1 MIRVRFFLLC
11 FSLFFFQNCEKK
23 VPTPTAPFHAEF
35 LNSNAKPVDI
45 SVFQMNSWVE
55 NEKYYV
61 VGICNNNTADWQKMW
76 VELQPVDGEGKPI
89 TISKCTSVIVPTYSD
104 AVPPSGRS
112 SFAASWP
119 LSDFSGKP
127 ASCSVKSVKAIQPV
141 PGPILVSQGTMA
153 MVMMTP
159 GAQGEPASVEQA
171 WQVSGTISN
180 PLPLTA
186 SNPMLEVLVF
196 SQDGKLWLSTVINPT
211 DPATSGIFHFDRQ
224 GPFQPKEDRNFSL
237 QVAYAILPKPI
248 QQQKIGRVEILPFEA
263 RK

>member
-11 FSLFFFQNCEKK
+11 FSFFFFQNCEKK
-23 VPTPTAPFHAEF
+23 ASTPTPPFHAEL
-35 LNSNAKPVDI
+35 LNANAKPVDI

-55 NEKYYV
+55 NGKFFV
-61 VGICNNNTADWQKMW
+61 TGICNNNTADWQKIW
-76 VELQPVDGEGKPI
+76 VELTPIDGNGKPVM
-89 TISKCTSVIVPTYSD
+89 ISKCTSVIIPTYSD

-112 SFAASWP
+112 SFSAAFP

-127 ASCSVKSVKAIQPV
+127 ATYSVKAVKGIQPA
-141 PGPILVSQGTMA
+141 PGPILVSQGTSA
-153 MVMMTP
+153 MVMMAP

-180 PLPLTA
+180 PLPLIA

-196 SQDGKLWLSTVINPT
+196 SQDGKLWLSTLINPS
-211 DPATSGIFHFDRQ
+211 DPTLSGIFHFDRV

-248 QQQKIGRVEILPFEA
+248 QEQKIGRVEILPFEA